1 MRYSEAGNKISQ
13 FLSRGELVMKLS
25 STGCFILA
33 ITWLLVSLL
42 WFFWV
47 KNTAIGILWL
57 IVGVV
62 ELGIAF
68 TMRHKGKSK

>member
-1 MRYSEAGNKISQ
+1 
-13 FLSRGELVMKLS
+13 MKLS